1 MRLPAPILEHPI
13 ESVVAG
19 LLLMALLFVSA
30 GPEPGMGGVFVN
42 VNRGKRSMVLDLRSG
57 AGQEALRA
65 LVARADVFI
74 HSMRAKAIAALGFG
88 YPEEIGRAH
97 V

>member
-30 GPEPGMGGVFVN
+30 GPEPTPGPA
-42 VNRGKRSMVLDLRSG
+42 SLDPKTT
-57 AGQEALRA
+57 AQK
-65 LVARADVFI
+65 
-74 HSMRAKAIAALGFG
+74 M
-88 YPEEIGRAH
+88 
-97 V
+97 

>member
-30 GPEPGMGGVFVN
+30 GPEPAPGP
-42 VNRGKRSMVLDLRSG
+42 
-57 AGQEALRA
+57 APHAPQT
-65 LVARADVFI
+65 VAEK
-74 HSMRAKAIAALGFG
+74 M
-88 YPEEIGRAH
+88 
-97 V
+97 